1 MSEVILSNRP
11 FLISFCR
18 VAVSDSG
25 GPKSLTQSTSDNLI
39 KYFYQINYPL
49 NNNYD

>member
-1 MSEVILSNRP
+1 MSEVILSNTP
-11 FLISFCR
+11 FWKLFCR

-25 GPKSLTQSTSDNLI
+25 RPKSLTQSTLDNLI
-39 KYFYQINYPL
+39 RYFYQINYPL